1 MLQCIKRLSETF
13 ERAILFNSLFGKD
26 SIALTDACSKYFKEV
41 VCVYMY
47 TIKGSQLDA
56 EYVAYYKGKYPNL
69 KFIFTPTIGR
79 IDILKNG
86 LLGNTPK
93 PYLKTQTMAS
103 IDKTIR
109 DKTGIDLSIYG
120 YKMSDSIVRRLM
132 LKGYNNCQ
140 FCPAT
145 NKAYP
150 LAHWKNKDV
159 IRYIEENDLIRPF
172 VYYSK
177 SSQSG
182 SYDISDPEFLIYMRT
197 HYPTDFKIIT
207 EEFPATLGILYEYEN
222 KEQRAEGS
230 VA

>member
-1 MLQCIKRLSETF
+1 
-13 ERAILFNSLFGKD
+13 
-26 SIALTDACSKYFKEV
+26 
-41 VCVYMY
+41 MY

-69 KFIFTPTIGR
+69 KFIFTPSMSR
-79 IDILKNG
+79 IEIYKYG
-86 LLGNTPK
+86 ALGQEPNDKLRSVT
-93 PYLKTQTMAS
+93 LSS

-109 DKTGIDLSIYG
+109 ERTGINLSIYG
-120 YKMSDSIVRRLM
+120 CKMSDSIVRRLM

-182 SYDISDPEFLIYMRT
+182 SYDISDPEFLMYMRT